1 MDSLEDKIVHRKIG
15 RNSNLTVKQIMD
27 MIEEVKKQYPER
39 EVFFDGDEFAICS
52 RKIIDSR
59 DNSTT

>member
-15 RNSNLTVKQIMD
+15 RNTNLTVRQIMD
-27 MIEEVKKQYPER
+27 MVEEVREQYPER

-52 RKIIDSR
+52 RKKR
-59 DNSTT
+59 N

>member
-15 RNSNLTVKQIMD
+15 RNTNLTVKEIMD
-27 MIEEVKKQYPER
+27 MVDEVKRDFPDR

-52 RKIIDSR
+52 RKR
-59 DNSTT
+59 RNF

>member
-27 MIEEVKKQYPER
+27 MIDEVRKEYPER

-52 RKIIDSR
+52 RRSKDLR
-59 DNSTT
+59 

>member
-15 RNSNLTVKQIMD
+15 RNTNLTVKEILD
-27 MIEEVKKQYPER
+27 MVEEVRKQYPER

-52 RKIIDSR
+52 RKKR
-59 DNSTT
+59 KQAFTV